1 MFSLVTGL
9 NDMMKKLVVHRDLK
23 LDNVMIHFPD
33 VYLNFTNKEERIA
46 YLNTVDLYQTPF

>member
-1 MFSLVTGL
+1 MCSLVTGL